1 MTTLGKFMAINV
13 GRRRFISALG
23 GAAAWPL
30 AARAQQPAMPI
41 VGILNHNNTPE
52 AFAPSLAAFRQGLR
66 EQGYE
71 EGHNVA
77 IAIRYALAQADRL
90 PTLADELLGLNV
102 AVIFA
107 SGGFF
112 PGNAAAEKKAS
123 ATTPIVFV
131 SGGDMVEGGLI
142 RALNRPGG
150 NFTGVI
156 VEAIELDPKRLE
168 LLDQIVPKQAALA
181 FLVDGHDVTVAD
193 AEAQAAEAAAGALG
207 RRLTVVRIAGDGD
220 LEPAFAAMAP
230 RHDGGVAVGVGAF
243 FNSRRQQIVQLAAR
257 YAVPAVYEFREF
269 ARDGG
274 LMSYGTDLAAV
285 YHLAGQYVARV
296 LKGERPADMP
306 VQRATMFNL
315 VINLKVAKTLRLT
328 LPLPLLG
335 RADEVIE

>member
-1 MTTLGKFMAINV
+1 VAINIE
-13 GRRRFISALG
+13 RRKFISALG
-23 GAAAWPL
+23 ATVAWPL
-30 AARAQQPAMPI
+30 VARAQQSVMPV
-41 VGILNHNNTPE
+41 VGVLNDNNTPE
-52 AFAPSLAAFRQGLR
+52 AFAPSLAAFRQGLG

-71 EGHNVA
+71 EGRNVA
-77 IAIRYALAQADRL
+77 IAIRYAQGQADRL
-90 PTLADELLGLNV
+90 PTLADELLGLNA

-131 SGGDMVEGGLI
+131 SGGDLVKGGLI
-142 RALNRPGG
+142 DALNRPGG

-156 VEAIELDPKRLE
+156 ILTIELDPKRLE

-181 FLVDGHDVTVAD
+181 FLVDGHDVNVAD
-193 AEAQAAEAAAGALG
+193 AEAQGGEAAAGALG
-207 RRLTVVRIAGDGD
+207 RQLTVVRIAGEGD
-220 LEPAFAAMAP
+220 LEPAFAAMAA

-243 FNSRRQQIVQLAAR
+243 FNSRRQRIVQLAAR

-269 ARDGG
+269 VRDGG
-274 LMSYGTDLAAV
+274 LMSYGTDLAAA

-306 VQRATMFNL
+306 VQRATTYNL
-315 VINLKVAKTLRLT
+315 VINLKIAKTLGLT